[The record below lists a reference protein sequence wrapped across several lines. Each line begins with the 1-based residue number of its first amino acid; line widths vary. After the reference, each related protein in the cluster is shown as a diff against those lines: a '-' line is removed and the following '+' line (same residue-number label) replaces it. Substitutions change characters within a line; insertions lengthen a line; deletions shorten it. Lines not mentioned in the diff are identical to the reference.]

1 MATPAAWRSPG
12 PCSTTALFGPSR
24 PYYAVEGVH
33 CVEHQFPVVLICS
46 PQGDDSCCGG
56 SFRKRHSDQ
65 FKSPVAQPRFRSASL
80 QKLFAPAVA
89 WEKDLKGKFLLHLAL
104 ECKALKSTLLEV
116 EMTAVTMKS
125 PSNANSMLERL
136 LSLRGDGGT
145 ALRKRKFSDNCAN
158 LLERS
163 QRFAELLDACGMHA
177 ELAYAK
183 FLRTKKA
190 SSFVILVRS
199 GHTRSVELVSGLPRL
214 RHYHCK
220 DSVGMGRRRCS
231 RITRVHM

>member
-1 MATPAAWRSPG
+1 M
-12 PCSTTALFGPSR
+12 
-24 PYYAVEGVH
+24 EGVH

-65 FKSPVAQPRFRSASL
+65 CKSPVAQPRFRSASL

-104 ECKALKSTLLEV
+104 EFKALKSTLLEV

-136 LSLRGDGGT
+136 LSLRGDSGT
-145 ALRKRKFSDNCAN
+145 ALRKRKFSENCAN

-163 QRFAELLDACGMHA
+163 QRFAELLDALLALLVAWYRPPRARPRTLHPEKAVACLGAPTQVEDRLRAVSCWTHA
-177 ELAYAK
+177 ECTL
-183 FLRTKKA
+183 
-190 SSFVILVRS
+190 SLV
-199 GHTRSVELVSGLPRL
+199 E
-214 RHYHCK
+214 
-220 DSVGMGRRRCS
+220 
-231 RITRVHM
+231 

>member
-1 MATPAAWRSPG
+1 
-12 PCSTTALFGPSR
+12 
-24 PYYAVEGVH
+24 VEGVH
-33 CVEHQFPVVLICS
+33 CVEHQFPVVLVCS

-104 ECKALKSTLLEV
+104 ECKALKGTLLEV
-116 EMTAVTMKS
+116 EMTVVTMKS
-125 PSNANSMLERL
+125 PSMVPSPPRTATDSASREGRRVLGRADSSRG
-136 LSLRGDGGT
+136 SL
-145 ALRKRKFSDNCAN
+145 ACS
-158 LLERS
+158 
-163 QRFAELLDACGMHA
+163 ELLDACGMHA

-199 GHTRSVELVSGLPRL
+199 GHTRNVELVSGLPRL

-231 RITRVHM
+231 RITRDHM